1 MSLTLS
7 QVRKTIELY
16 EKVKLGPGEKIVK
29 TQKVGRSKKIEMTL
43 TKKGNKFFIYF
54 DGEKYARP
62 VNREKDAEKL
72 TKDYLKLVGEEY
84 INEVRGKAGSD
95 DGDEDADKNII
106 MQLYKVISL
115 RGMKPVEFDDGKKV
129 KIKPQD
135 AKRILDYYG
144 RLRKPSDK
152 LNLQKLI
159 TRSKKDFDKGLKAV
173 MGEEIEIWEQAVEV
187 AEDVQDIF
195 VKQGDV
201 NKIASQIARSA
212 KGLGLKSALMG
223 NQVRVK
229 GPKGKVNDFLR
240 AVIGKSSMGNAT
252 QVGKSTPQIDKMLNK
267 QLKAQHDIT
276 EFKKMK
282 VTIRDM
288 DNRKKAIA
296 DLKKQRFNV
305 AVSGGVIKVD
315 GRGKDLNNI
324 AKDLMNFYGAN
335 VVAEADLSKKQIKMV
350 HKKADD
356 LPKKDF
362 KDRYGKEK
370 GDAVRYGTATNIVK
384 KKLGIKESAD
394 TRELTNLYNKRTALT
409 PAEKKRV
416 AELEKKLGVN
426 ENMNKEHP
434 AKAVYEQIAGL
445 KKKAEKSGMPYSIL
459 KKVYDRG
466 MAAWRG
472 GHRPGTTQQQ
482 WAFARVNSFVTKSSG
497 TWGGADKDLAAKV
510 RGSK

>member
-252 QVGKSTPQIDKMLNK
+252 QVGRSTPQIDKMLNK

-288 DNRKKAIA
+288 DNRKKAIS
-296 DLKKQRFNV
+296 DLKKQRLNV

-335 VVAEADLSKKQIKMV
+335 VVAEGRMKDISMDPELLKLYTKAMKEVPGSPMQKKTIDLINKRRKKLGMKEEVELDEAQEQGFLVKIPGIGELIIKAKNKAEIRKMLIKKFKKIDDFDIGSKRMLEPQIKMW
-350 HKKADD
+350 HRKK
-356 LPKKDF
+356 
-362 KDRYGKEK
+362 G
-370 GDAVRYGTATNIVK
+370 
-384 KKLGIKESAD
+384 
-394 TRELTNLYNKRTALT
+394 
-409 PAEKKRV
+409 
-416 AELEKKLGVN
+416 
-426 ENMNKEHP
+426 
-434 AKAVYEQIAGL
+434 
-445 KKKAEKSGMPYSIL
+445 
-459 KKVYDRG
+459 G
-466 MAAWRG
+466 MA
-472 GHRPGTTQQQ
+472 PDDDED
-482 WAFARVNSFVTKSSG
+482 NNEE
-497 TWGGADKDLAAKV
+497 
-510 RGSK
+510 

>member
-1 MSLTLS
+1 MSITLS
-7 QVRKTIELY
+7 QVKKTIELY
-16 EKVKLGPGEKIVK
+16 EKVKIGPGEKVVK
-29 TQKVGRSKKIEMTL
+29 TDKVGRKKNIEMTL
-43 TKKGNKFFIYF
+43 TKKGRQFFIYF

-62 VNREKDAEKL
+62 VNKEKDAEKL
-72 TKDYLKLVGEEY
+72 VKDYLKLVGEEVANVFD
-84 INEVRGKAGSD
+84 ILEVRGKAGSD

-173 MGEEIEIWEQAVEV
+173 MGEEVEIWEQAVEV

-267 QLKAQHDIT
+267 QLKAQYDIT

-288 DNRKKAIA
+288 DNRKKAIS
-296 DLKKQRFNV
+296 DLKKQRLNV

-335 VVAEADLSKKQIKMV
+335 VVAEEVELDENASKAFDRIIKDGGIDKKDFQKAKQLYMKKDLRGLRKHIYNLDTSPLEAIMDVISKNDPKAFMKMYPKSKQGEYMSRIAYAHKEEVELDEKQEQGFLVKIPGIGELIIKAKNKAEIRKMLIKKFKKIDDFEINPKRMLEPQIKMW
-350 HKKADD
+350 HRKK
-356 LPKKDF
+356 
-362 KDRYGKEK
+362 G
-370 GDAVRYGTATNIVK
+370 
-384 KKLGIKESAD
+384 
-394 TRELTNLYNKRTALT
+394 
-409 PAEKKRV
+409 
-416 AELEKKLGVN
+416 
-426 ENMNKEHP
+426 
-434 AKAVYEQIAGL
+434 
-445 KKKAEKSGMPYSIL
+445 
-459 KKVYDRG
+459 G
-466 MAAWRG
+466 MA
-472 GHRPGTTQQQ
+472 PEDEED
-482 WAFARVNSFVTKSSG
+482 NNEE
-497 TWGGADKDLAAKV
+497 
-510 RGSK
+510 

>member
-1 MSLTLS
+1 MSITLS
-7 QVRKTIELY
+7 QVKRTIELY
-16 EKVKLGPGEKIVK
+16 EKVKIGPGEKVVK
-29 TQKVGRSKKIEMTL
+29 TDKVGRKKNIEMTL
-43 TKKGNKFFIYF
+43 TKKGRQFFIYF

-62 VNREKDAEKL
+62 VNKEKDAEKL
-72 TKDYLKLVGEEY
+72 VKDYLKLVGEEVANVFD
-84 INEVRGKAGSD
+84 ILEVRGKAGSD

-173 MGEEIEIWEQAVEV
+173 MGEEVEIWEQAVEV

-252 QVGKSTPQIDKMLNK
+252 QVGRSTPQIDKMLNK
-267 QLKAQHDIT
+267 QLKAQYDIT

-288 DNRKKAIA
+288 DNRKKAIS
-296 DLKKQRFNV
+296 DLKKQRLNV

-315 GRGKDLNNI
+315 GRGRDLNNI

-335 VVAEADLSKKQIKMV
+335 VVAEEVELDEAIKYKFVAVDTKGKIIGFSSKESDAKDMARRNNGEVHKLKKPMAQKVGDMEINKPFNPVLKAEYMDEEVELDEKQEQGFLVKIPGIGELIIKAKNKAEIRKMLIKKFKKIDDFEINPKRMLEPQIKMW
-350 HKKADD
+350 HRKK
-356 LPKKDF
+356 
-362 KDRYGKEK
+362 G
-370 GDAVRYGTATNIVK
+370 
-384 KKLGIKESAD
+384 
-394 TRELTNLYNKRTALT
+394 
-409 PAEKKRV
+409 
-416 AELEKKLGVN
+416 
-426 ENMNKEHP
+426 
-434 AKAVYEQIAGL
+434 
-445 KKKAEKSGMPYSIL
+445 
-459 KKVYDRG
+459 G
-466 MAAWRG
+466 MA
-472 GHRPGTTQQQ
+472 PDDEED
-482 WAFARVNSFVTKSSG
+482 NNEE
-497 TWGGADKDLAAKV
+497 
-510 RGSK
+510 

>member
-1 MSLTLS
+1 MSITLS
-7 QVRKTIELY
+7 QVKKTIELY
-16 EKVKLGPGEKIVK
+16 EKVKIGPGEKVVK
-29 TQKVGRSKKIEMTL
+29 TDKVGRKKNIEMTL
-43 TKKGNKFFIYF
+43 TKKGRQFFIYF

-62 VNREKDAEKL
+62 VNKEKDAEKL
-72 TKDYLKLVGEEY
+72 VKDYLKLVGEEVANVFD
-84 INEVRGKAGSD
+84 ILEVRGKAGSD

-115 RGMKPVEFDDGKKV
+115 RGMKPVEFDDGKKA

-173 MGEEIEIWEQAVEV
+173 MGEEVEIWEQAVEV

-201 NKIASQIARSA
+201 NKIASQIAKSA

-252 QVGKSTPQIDKMLNK
+252 QVGRSTPQIDKMLNK
-267 QLKAQHDIT
+267 QLKAQYDIT

-288 DNRKKAIA
+288 DNRKKAIS
-296 DLKKQRFNV
+296 DLKKQRLNV

-335 VVAEADLSKKQIKMV
+335 VVAEEVELDEKKGDYVITLKGKEVFRSGSENDARSSFHKLRKKHGNDVKVTKEEVELDEKQEQGFLVKIPGIGELIVKAKNKAEIRKMLIKKFKKIDDFEINPKRMLEPQIKMW
-350 HKKADD
+350 HRKK
-356 LPKKDF
+356 
-362 KDRYGKEK
+362 G
-370 GDAVRYGTATNIVK
+370 
-384 KKLGIKESAD
+384 
-394 TRELTNLYNKRTALT
+394 
-409 PAEKKRV
+409 
-416 AELEKKLGVN
+416 
-426 ENMNKEHP
+426 
-434 AKAVYEQIAGL
+434 
-445 KKKAEKSGMPYSIL
+445 
-459 KKVYDRG
+459 G
-466 MAAWRG
+466 MA
-472 GHRPGTTQQQ
+472 PEDEED
-482 WAFARVNSFVTKSSG
+482 NNEE
-497 TWGGADKDLAAKV
+497 
-510 RGSK
+510 

>member
-1 MSLTLS
+1 MSITLS
-7 QVRKTIELY
+7 QVKKTIELY
-16 EKVKLGPGEKIVK
+16 EKVKIGPGEKVVK
-29 TQKVGRSKKIEMTL
+29 TDKVGRKKNIEMTL
-43 TKKGNKFFIYF
+43 TKKGRQFFIYF

-62 VNREKDAEKL
+62 VNKEKL
-72 TKDYLKLVGEEY
+72 VKDYLKLVGEEVANVFD
-84 INEVRGKAGSD
+84 ILEVRGKAGSD

-173 MGEEIEIWEQAVEV
+173 MGEEVEIWEQAVEV

-267 QLKAQHDIT
+267 QLKAQYDIT

-288 DNRKKAIA
+288 DNRKKAIS
-296 DLKKQRFNV
+296 DLKKQRLNV

-335 VVAEADLSKKQIKMV
+335 VVAEEVELDEKQEQGFLVKIPGIGELIIKAKNKAEIRKMLIKKFKKIDDFEINPKRMLEPQIKMW
-350 HKKADD
+350 HRKK
-356 LPKKDF
+356 
-362 KDRYGKEK
+362 G
-370 GDAVRYGTATNIVK
+370 
-384 KKLGIKESAD
+384 
-394 TRELTNLYNKRTALT
+394 
-409 PAEKKRV
+409 
-416 AELEKKLGVN
+416 
-426 ENMNKEHP
+426 
-434 AKAVYEQIAGL
+434 
-445 KKKAEKSGMPYSIL
+445 
-459 KKVYDRG
+459 G
-466 MAAWRG
+466 MA
-472 GHRPGTTQQQ
+472 PEDEED
-482 WAFARVNSFVTKSSG
+482 NNEE
-497 TWGGADKDLAAKV
+497 
-510 RGSK
+510 